1 MHNEVVRAL
10 STTEQ
15 ARPGI
20 LIVDDEREELRF
32 LTDLLRRQLYHVR
45 SASDG
50 MAGYQAALASPPDLI
65 LLDVRMPGMD
75 GFAACRLLKANPATR
90 AIPIIF
96 LSALDEPDERV
107 AGLAMGGVDFVAKP
121 YHPAE
126 VFARV
131 RIHLELA
138 GLRKAAVV
146 PAPALPSPHDPDE
159 VVAAAAV
166 RLIDDNLGVSLTL
179 AGIARSLG
187 THEKRLSQAFRRH
200 IGTTVFGYLG
210 EARIRRGQQLLSDT
224 DMSVQQIAEH
234 TGFSSA
240 ANFATAFREQ
250 TEVTPTAYRQAMRQ
264 QAVRP

>member
-1 MHNEVVRAL
+1 
-10 STTEQ
+10 
-15 ARPGI
+15 
-20 LIVDDEREELRF
+20 LRF
-32 LTDLLRRQLYHVR
+32 LTDMLRRQLYHVR

-50 MAGYQAALASPPDLI
+50 KAGYQAALAAPPDLI
-65 LLDVRMPGMD
+65 LMDVRMPGLD

-90 AIPIIF
+90 AIPVIF

-107 AGLAMGGVDFVAKP
+107 AGLAMGGVDFIAKP

-138 GLRKAAVV
+138 GLRHGAAA
-146 PAPALPSPHDPDE
+146 PEPAASAPAAHDPDE

-166 RLIDDNLGVSLTL
+166 RLIDDNLAAALTL
-179 AGIARSLG
+179 AGIARALG

-200 IGTTVFGYLG
+200 VGMTVFGYLG
-210 EARIRRGQQLLSDT
+210 AARIRRGQQLLSDT
-224 DMSVQQIAEH
+224 DMSVQQIAEQ
-234 TGFSSA
+234 TGFRSA

-250 TEVTPTAYRQAMRQ
+250 VEVTPTAYRQTMRQ
-264 QAVRP
+264 QAVRS